1 MNNAPLRF
9 KSYNNII
16 SSQFQQYFGRFKMSD
31 CKKHP
36 KSGFACSMNT
46 RRNQKRHLKIFR
58 ELAEAG
64 TIQNKLGIDRRMANY
79 DLVV

>member
-1 MNNAPLRF
+1 
-9 KSYNNII
+9 
-16 SSQFQQYFGRFKMSD
+16 MSD